1 MFSRSAAPA
10 SVKLF
15 SARLWSK
22 RCAGKREKWFRES
35 FALDRVRST
44 GWIGKHKRRRHHT
57 RNQQSTHDPSTPPA
71 QPPPT
76 RPRPE
81 SLNTPHPRPTPQL
94 FILRQLRP
102 QPYRPHQP
110 PLEGLQGKSNKCVNS
125 FSPSPK
131 SKQDVNI
138 LPAPQFGNFAW
149 QQRKCSKLMASVTPC
164 VLHVVVCGLLQAPP
178 CLRESVCGRD
188 TPAGLVGNTLLGRSR
203 HKNCK
208 NDLDG
213 QTWQELG

>member
-1 MFSRSAAPA
+1 M
-10 SVKLF
+10 
-15 SARLWSK
+15 
-22 RCAGKREKWFRES
+22 
-35 FALDRVRST
+35 RST

-94 FILRQLRP
+94 FLLRQLRP

-131 SKQDVNI
+131 SKQHVNI

-149 QQRKCSKLMASVTPC
+149 QQRKCSKLMTSVTPC

-188 TPAGLVGNTLLGRSR
+188 TPAGLVGNTLLGRSP